1 MNFLCHINVI
11 HIFIYYFI
19 FLFYAPFY
27 GASQVLLQT
36 ADAAAAAS
44 KEGEA
49 L

>member
-1 MNFLCHINVI
+1 MKFLCHINVI

-36 ADAAAAAS
+36 VAAAAS